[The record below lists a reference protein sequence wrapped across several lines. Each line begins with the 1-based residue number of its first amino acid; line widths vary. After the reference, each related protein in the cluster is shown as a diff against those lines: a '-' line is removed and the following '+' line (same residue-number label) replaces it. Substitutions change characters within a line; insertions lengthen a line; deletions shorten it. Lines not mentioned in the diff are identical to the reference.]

1 MQVLPLVIR
10 SCVYDF
16 FIVTL
21 QQIVPFRFG
30 MDKNDNYYRQFKNEL
45 AQYIMDT
52 SQQWTTVIKPKDK
65 LLSVDFKEIWQYRDL
80 MMLFVKR
87 NIITQYKQT
96 ILGPLWYLIQPLM
109 TTIMYMVVFGGIAKI
124 STDGLPQPL
133 FYLAG
138 ISFWQY
144 FSDCL
149 TKTSNTFVNNAGI
162 FGKVYFPRLITPL
175 SDVISNLVRFG
186 IQFGLFLCVYAYY
199 MIFTDAPIHTNWY
212 ALLIPILVTML
223 AGLSL
228 GFGIL
233 FSSMTTKYR
242 DLQLLLSFFVSLW
255 MYATPV
261 IYPLSTIT
269 NPKLLLVM
277 QLNPLTGIVEFF
289 KYGMLGVGCH
299 EWWMLGYSF
308 GFMVVLLIIGVVVFN
323 KVQRSFMDTV

>member
-1 MQVLPLVIR
+1 
-10 SCVYDF
+10 
-16 FIVTL
+16 
-21 QQIVPFRFG
+21 
-30 MDKNDNYYRQFKNEL
+30 
-45 AQYIMDT
+45 MDT

-212 ALLIPILVTML
+212 ALLIPILVMML
-223 AGLSL
+223 AELSL

-308 GFMVVLLIIGVVVFN
+308 GFMVVLLITGVVVFN

>member
-1 MQVLPLVIR
+1 MAEIEQR
-10 SCVYDF
+10 
-16 FIVTL
+16 
-21 QQIVPFRFG
+21 
-30 MDKNDNYYRQFKNEL
+30 
-45 AQYIMDT
+45 
-52 SQQWTTVIKPKDK
+52 WTTEIRPKDK

-96 ILGPLWYLIQPLM
+96 ILGPLWYVIQPLM
-109 TTIMYMVVFGGIAKI
+109 TTVMYMVVFGGIAKI

-144 FSDCL
+144 FADCL

-162 FGKVYFPRLITPL
+162 FGKVYFPRLVTPL

-186 IQFGLFLCVYAYY
+186 IQFALFLIVYLYY
-199 MIFTDAPIHTNWY
+199 FIFTDANIQPNLY
-212 ALLIPILVTML
+212 ALLLPVLVVML
-223 AGLSL
+223 AGLAL

-269 NPKLLLVM
+269 NEKLRLVM

-289 KYGMLGVGCH
+289 KYGMLGVGNH

-308 GFMVVLLIIGVVVFN
+308 GFMVVLLALGIVVFN
-323 KVQRSFMDTV
+323 KVQKSFMDTV

>member
-1 MQVLPLVIR
+1 MAEIEQ
-10 SCVYDF
+10 
-16 FIVTL
+16 
-21 QQIVPFRFG
+21 G
-30 MDKNDNYYRQFKNEL
+30 
-45 AQYIMDT
+45 
-52 SQQWTTVIKPKDK
+52 WTTEIRPKDK
-65 LLSVDFKEIWQYRDL
+65 LLSVDFKEIWRYRDL

-109 TTIMYMVVFGGIAKI
+109 TTVMYMVVFGGIANI

-149 TKTSNTFVNNAGI
+149 NKTSNTFVSNAGI
-162 FGKVYFPRLITPL
+162 FGKVYFPRLVTPL
-175 SDVISNLVRFG
+175 SDVISNLVRFT
-186 IQFGLFLCVYAYY
+186 IQFGLFLMVYAYY
-199 MIFTDAPIHTNWY
+199 AFFTDIEIHTNWY
-212 ALLIPILVTML
+212 ALLLPVLVVML
-223 AGLSL
+223 AGLAL

-269 NPKLLLVM
+269 NEKLRLLM

-289 KYGMLGVGCH
+289 KYGMLGEGSH

-308 GFMVVLLIIGVVVFN
+308 GFMVILLAIGIVVFN
-323 KVQRSFMDTV
+323 KVQKSFMDTV

>member
-1 MQVLPLVIR
+1 MAKIEQ
-10 SCVYDF
+10 
-16 FIVTL
+16 
-21 QQIVPFRFG
+21 
-30 MDKNDNYYRQFKNEL
+30 E
-45 AQYIMDT
+45 
-52 SQQWTTVIKPKDK
+52 WTTEIRPKDS
-65 LLSVDFKEIWQYRDL
+65 LLSVDFKEIWRYRDL

-96 ILGPLWYLIQPLM
+96 VLGPLWFLIQPLM
-109 TTIMYMVVFGGIAKI
+109 TTVMYMVVFGGIAKI

-144 FSDCL
+144 FADCL
-149 TKTSNTFVNNAGI
+149 NKTSNTFVSNAGI
-162 FGKVYFPRLITPL
+162 FGKVYFPRLVTPL

-186 IQFGLFLCVYAYY
+186 IQFGLFIVVYLYY
-199 MIFTDAPIHTNWY
+199 VIFTDVTIHPNLY
-212 ALLIPILVTML
+212 ALLLPVLVVML
-223 AGLSL
+223 AGLAL

-242 DLQLLLSFFVSLW
+242 DLQLLLGFFVSLW

-261 IYPLSTIT
+261 IYPLSTISNET
-269 NPKLLLVM
+269 LRLVM

-289 KYGMLGVGCH
+289 KYGMLGVGHH

-308 GFMVVLLIIGVVVFN
+308 TFMVVLLAIGIVVFN
-323 KVQRSFMDTV
+323 KVQKSFMDTV

>member
-1 MQVLPLVIR
+1 MTEKEQ
-10 SCVYDF
+10 
-16 FIVTL
+16 
-21 QQIVPFRFG
+21 G
-30 MDKNDNYYRQFKNEL
+30 
-45 AQYIMDT
+45 
-52 SQQWTTVIKPKDK
+52 WTTEICPKDN
-65 LLSVDFKEIWQYRDL
+65 LLSVDFKEIWRYRDL

-96 ILGPLWYLIQPLM
+96 ILGPLWYVIQPLM

-149 TKTSNTFVNNAGI
+149 TKTSNTFVNNASI
-162 FGKVYFPRLITPL
+162 FGKVYFPRLVTPL

-186 IQFGLFLCVYAYY
+186 IQFGLFLVVYAYY
-199 MIFTDAPIHTNWY
+199 ALFTDVQIHTNWY
-212 ALLIPILVTML
+212 ALMFPVLVLML
-223 AGLSL
+223 AGLAL

-242 DLQLLLSFFVSLW
+242 DLQLLLGFFVSLW

-261 IYPLSTIT
+261 IYPLSTINNET
-269 NPKLLLVM
+269 LRLVM

-289 KYGMLGVGCH
+289 KYGMLGVGNH

-308 GFMVVLLIIGVVVFN
+308 GFMVVLLAIGSVVFN
-323 KVQRSFMDTV
+323 KVQKSFMDTV

>member
-1 MQVLPLVIR
+1 
-10 SCVYDF
+10 
-16 FIVTL
+16 
-21 QQIVPFRFG
+21 
-30 MDKNDNYYRQFKNEL
+30 
-45 AQYIMDT
+45 MDT

-175 SDVISNLVRFG
+175 SDVTSNLVRFG

-212 ALLIPILVTML
+212 ALLIPILVMML

-308 GFMVVLLIIGVVVFN
+308 GFMVVLLITGVVVFN